1 MYMIVIGTVN
11 FLLDNFYSNQFTPTK
26 NIVCYKPRNI
36 YNIKNNKRNIKISIR
51 MNETTKILRSIV
63 STIFLFQR
71 HLILVT
77 SGGNNGF
84 FSVS

>member
-11 FLLDNFYSNQFTPTK
+11 FLLDNFYSNQFTPIK

-36 YNIKNNKRNIKISIR
+36 YNIKNNKRNIKISI